1 MVQMN
6 LETIRAKSALDSL
19 RIQAGLFSLASA
31 LFCLGGYILLRTAW
45 APSYALNW
53 LAITAICT
61 LYLLWLLWRGLPENR
76 RAGERQLLGTL
87 GAANLLTLGRGLGLA
102 ALAGFLFSPRP
113 AGWVAW
119 LPGVIYTLAAAAD
132 FLDGW
137 VARATNRATRLGE
150 SLDMNLDG
158 LGVLAAAGLV
168 VQWGQAPAMYLSVA
182 LARYAYTG
190 GLALWRRSGRP
201 AYPLPPSVR
210 RRAFAGLQM
219 GLLVVLLWP
228 VFGPPGTWIAAVLFA
243 LPFLAGFGYDW
254 LYAAGLIKRSA
265 PRIAP
270 RIAPPGKNRSET
282 LSFSR
287 LQRYLPVALRL
298 AAIALGA
305 AHAFTLPGGG
315 RPLATPFQAV
325 LLLLE
330 GAVLGFIL
338 FGAAGRTAAIAGLLL
353 LGAHQIYASLS
364 PAQIALAGVYIAL
377 LYLGT
382 GARSLWTPEDRLIY
396 KRLGEKIEVEEH

>member
-6 LETIRAKSALDSL
+6 LETIRARSAMDSL

-31 LFCLGGYILLRTAW
+31 LFCLGGYVLLRTAW
-45 APSYALNW
+45 APSYAFNW
-53 LAITAICT
+53 LAITVICT
-61 LYLLWLLWRGLPENR
+61 LYLLWLLWRGLPENHR
-76 RAGERQLLGTL
+76 EGEGRLLPSL

-119 LPGVIYTLAAAAD
+119 LPGVIYTLAAAVD
-132 FLDGW
+132 VLDGW
-137 VARATNRATRLGE
+137 VARVTNRATLLGE
-150 SLDMNLDG
+150 RLDMNLDG

-168 VQWGQAPAMYLSVA
+168 VQWGQAPAIYLSVA
-182 LARYAYTG
+182 LARYAYIG

-201 AYPLPPSVR
+201 VYPLPPSVR

-265 PRIAP
+265 PHTEP
-270 RIAPPGKNRSET
+270 HTAPPGKSRPEERS
-282 LSFSR
+282 LSR
-287 LQRYLPVALRL
+287 IQHYLPVALRL
-298 AAIALGA
+298 AAVALGA
-305 AHAFTLPGGG
+305 AHAFALPEGG
-315 RPLATPFQAV
+315 PPPTAFQAA

-330 GAVLGFIL
+330 GVVLGLIL
-338 FGAAGRTAAIAGLLL
+338 FGAAGRVAAIAGLLL
-353 LGAHQIYASLS
+353 LGAHQLYASLS
-364 PAQIALAGVYIAL
+364 PAQIALAGVYTAL

-396 KRLGEKIEVEEH
+396 KRLGEKLEVEEH